1 MKRSFIVFLAVLFIL
16 SAAISA
22 SAKNARMIVA
32 NGDFEFYDSATMLPN
47 SWETHSYKEEYDPD
61 LENAYFEVVE
71 DQDRGMVLHITVNDD
86 DDAAVYQ
93 TVKVSASTFYRMTCY
108 IKTKGVEN
116 GAGANIALR
125 GLIARSEGVFGD
137 SDWQKIELV
146 GKTGPKQDSMVISC
160 RIGGYSADSH
170 GEAWFDG
177 FTIEKIDG
185 SDGRIVPFYSGEVTD
200 DTETEEEGEGSGDLW
215 IYILVALLFVA
226 AAVVVSVLVILKKKN
241 DNNDAPSKEGAK
253 AKPDKAA
260 SNKTSADKN
269 EDIYAGIRGRNF
281 FDMSVDNALKRT
293 DTKLHFKR
301 KDWIFITVLTVVY
314 GVIAIVNLGTL
325 KFPTNAWNG
334 YTGETVRIE
343 FGRSVKI
350 SQIWQ
355 NSGVSHINYILETD
369 DGDQIAMDA
378 SDRSEYGRMFRWAKL
393 SGAASA
399 NATTGL
405 TLTVVGGDSS
415 RKNDPDLVMN
425 ELVIFDENGDKVACT
440 VPDSAKALFD
450 EQDTVPAYPSVFNGM
465 YFDELYHGRTAFE
478 HLNNLKAYEWTHP
491 PLGKLFI
498 ALGIL
503 VFGMKPFGWRIV
515 GTLFGI
521 AMVPMMYC
529 FGKRVLK
536 RSELALFSTFLF
548 TFDFMHFTQTRIAT
562 VDVYGVFFI
571 LLMTYFMFQ
580 FLSMDI
586 GDRITDMMRELA
598 LSGIFF
604 GIGCASK
611 WICMYTGVG
620 LAVMFFLKLILMW
633 AKSYRASNVPMK
645 YFWMKFAFIVSLFMI
660 LAGGAMIAFYILKTQ
675 GVSDGGF
682 IIDGKLTKIKNIS
695 IVLLVFSNL
704 TFILFGAL
712 LIVSR
717 VKLRVNNRGTIRTQF
732 KTIRKISLRL
742 FVLCLWCVLFFVMI
756 PAAIY
761 AASYCRYY
769 TAEWKPARQ
778 TEIYKQ
784 HRNEYASAD
793 EVELSFKDEVSV
805 YVKGVIKNQ
814 KDMYSYHST
823 LKSDHKASSPW
834 WTWLFDL
841 RPTWFYCGGS
851 DNPHGYI
858 GTISAFGN
866 PAVWTLCTFATVGM
880 IISLFHRKRFPTE
893 VLFIL
898 LALGSSFLPWVLVPR
913 STYAYHFF
921 ASVPFITLA
930 AGYLMGY
937 IEDVSAIKRAQK
949 GLTSPGFVPKIKYI
963 WMIVAGFLFVL
974 FYPVISGMEVP
985 YWYVHMLEWVPFH
998 KWEYLDKDG
1007 KVIKTVR
1014 VGWRFLDYEPSPIK
1028 DWMVTQIKTNK

>member
-16 SAAISA
+16 SAAIPA

-241 DNNDAPSKEGAK
+241 DNNDAPSKKGAK
-253 AKPDKAA
+253 AKPDKAT

-269 EDIYAGIRGRNF
+269 EDIFAGIRGRNF
-281 FDMSVDNALKRT
+281 FDMSVDNALERT

-301 KDWIFITVLTVVY
+301 KDWIFITVLTMVY
-314 GVIAIVNLGTL
+314 GVIALVNLGTL
-325 KFPTNAWNG
+325 KFPSNAWNG

-378 SDRSEYGRMFRWAKL
+378 SDRSEYGRMFRWTKL
-393 SGAASA
+393 SGTASA

-620 LAVMFFLKLILMW
+620 LAVMFFLKLILMLI
-633 AKSYRASNVPMK
+633 KSIKSSKKLKKPK
-645 YFWMKFAFIVSLFMI
+645 
-660 LAGGAMIAFYILKTQ
+660 LA
-675 GVSDGGF
+675 
-682 IIDGKLTKIKNIS
+682 TKGWIRS
-695 IVLLVFSNL
+695 I
-704 TFILFGAL
+704 
-712 LIVSR
+712 
-717 VKLRVNNRGTIRTQF
+717 
-732 KTIRKISLRL
+732 
-742 FVLCLWCVLFFVMI
+742 VLCLWCVLFFVMI

-866 PAVWTLCTFATVGM
+866 PAVWTLCTFATIGM

-930 AGYLMGY
+930 AGYLIGY

-949 GLTSPGFVPKIKYI
+949 GLTSPGFVPMIKYI

-1014 VGWRFLDYEPSPIK
+1014 VGWRFLDYEPSSIK